1 MARAGALSGGPGRR
15 FWNWVMIR
23 FLLRFIGLLLLALAF
38 IFVVYDGIR
47 SISDGGILVTK
58 ASYVWS
64 ALHEGSLKAL
74 QELIEKYAGVEAWQ
88 IGVSP
93 VLDQPASA
101 IFCVLGIILIV
112 LGRKK
117 KPLIGYARD

>member
-1 MARAGALSGGPGRR
+1 
-15 FWNWVMIR
+15 MIR

-47 SISDGGILVTK
+47 SISDGGILITK
-58 ASYVWS
+58 TSYVWN
-64 ALHEGSLKAL
+64 AIHDGSLKGLQAL
-74 QELIEKYAGVEAWQ
+74 VEQKLGVEVWQ
-88 IGVSP
+88 IGIAP
-93 VLDQPASA
+93 VLDQPAAA

>member
-1 MARAGALSGGPGRR
+1 
-15 FWNWVMIR
+15 MIR

-38 IFVVYDGIR
+38 IFVIYDGIR
-47 SISDGGILVTK
+47 SISDGSFLITK

-64 ALHEGSLKAL
+64 ALSDRGLQSFQAL
-74 QELIEKYAGVEAWQ
+74 VEQHAGAEVWQ
-88 IGVSP
+88 IGVAP
-93 VLDQPASA
+93 ILDQPASA
-101 IFCVLGIILIV
+101 VACVLGVVLIL

>member
-1 MARAGALSGGPGRR
+1 
-15 FWNWVMIR
+15 MIR
-23 FLLRFIGLLLLALAF
+23 FLFRFVGLLLLALAF

-47 SISDGGILVTK
+47 SISDGGILLTK
-58 ASYVWS
+58 ASYVWNV
-64 ALHEGSLKAL
+64 AHDRSLQAF
-74 QELIEKYAGVEAWQ
+74 QATVEHYAGAEVWQ
-88 IGVSP
+88 LGVAP

-101 IFCVLGIILIV
+101 IFAVLGVVLIV

>member
-1 MARAGALSGGPGRR
+1 
-15 FWNWVMIR
+15 MIR

-47 SISDGGILVTK
+47 SISDGGILITK
-58 ASYVWS
+58 TSYVWT
-64 ALHEGSLKAL
+64 AIHDGSLRTM
-74 QELIEKYAGVEAWQ
+74 QTLIEQKLGAEAWQ
-88 IGVSP
+88 IGVAP
-93 VLDQPASA
+93 VLDQPAA
-101 IFCVLGIILIV
+101 AVFCVLGIVLIV

>member
-1 MARAGALSGGPGRR
+1 
-15 FWNWVMIR
+15 MIR

-47 SISDGGILVTK
+47 TISDGALLITK
-58 ASYVWS
+58 TSTLWNAV
-64 ALHEGSLKAL
+64 HDGSLRMLQAL
-74 QELIEKYAGVEAWQ
+74 VEQKLGPEAWQ
-88 IGVSP
+88 MGIAP

-101 IFCVLGIILIV
+101 VFCVLGIILIV